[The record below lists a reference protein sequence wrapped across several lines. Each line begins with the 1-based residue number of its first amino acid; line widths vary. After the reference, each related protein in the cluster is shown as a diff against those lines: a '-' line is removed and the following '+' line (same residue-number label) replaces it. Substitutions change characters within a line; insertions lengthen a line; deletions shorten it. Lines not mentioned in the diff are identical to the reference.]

1 MDKGVTRM
9 ESADTKLKSA
19 VSEALKR
26 AFDLDK
32 PAEEIVIET
41 PRSKEHGDFAANTA
55 MQLAK
60 VLHRNPR
67 QIAEK
72 IAEAL
77 DRETYGI
84 QSVEIAGPGF
94 LNFTMARDSFAA
106 AVNQILRKGPEYGTG
121 EPNGI
126 KANLEYVSAN
136 PTGSLHLGHARGAAW
151 GDSVSRIMKKA
162 GYDVTREYYVNDA
175 GNQIANLARS
185 LQARYLQALGQE
197 AEIGEDGYLGE
208 DIRIKGKELA
218 DEYGDAYIE
227 ETPENLDFFRKE
239 GITFELDKIRRDLD
253 DYRVGFDVWSSEQS
267 IRNAGLVDQVLDRL
281 KEDGESYESE
291 GATWFASTKY
301 GDDKDR
307 VLRKQDGSLT
317 YLVPDLAYHD
327 TKYSREYDEIIDFFG
342 ADHHGYITRLKAG
355 MQALGNDPEKL
366 HVDIIQMVRLVNDGE
381 EMKMSKRLGNATTI
395 RELCERVGVD
405 AARYFFVQRA
415 LDSHL
420 DFDMELA
427 AKKSNENPVYYAQY
441 AHARMCS
448 IARGAADLQPAEDV
462 TGLSHEKELAL
473 MKVLAEFPRVVQ
485 DAARTRQ
492 VHKMVHY
499 IQNLA
504 SHFHSFYN
512 ACKVIDRSDPELSA
526 RRLALV
532 NATRIVL
539 AEALNLIG
547 VNAPEVM

>member
-1 MDKGVTRM
+1 M
-9 ESADTKLKSA
+9 ESADTKLRNA
-19 VSEALKR
+19 VSEALKQ

-32 PAEEIVIET
+32 PADEIVIET
-41 PRSKEHGDFAANTA
+41 PRSREHGDFAANTA
-55 MQLAK
+55 MQLAR
-60 VLHRNPR
+60 VLRRNPR
-67 QIAEK
+67 QIAE
-72 IAEAL
+72 AL
-77 DRETYGI
+77 AQAVDREKYGI
-84 QSVEIAGPGF
+84 QSVEVAGPGF
-94 LNFTMARDSFAA
+94 LNFTMAQDSFAA
-106 AVNQILRKGPEYGTG
+106 AVGQILREKSDYGNG
-121 EPNGI
+121 APNAI
-126 KANLEYVSAN
+126 RVNLEYVSAN

-175 GNQIANLARS
+175 GNQIANLPRS
-185 LQARYLQALGQE
+185 LQARYRQALGFE

-208 DIRIKGKELA
+208 DIRLKGKELA
-218 DEYGDAYIE
+218 DAYGDVYIE
-227 ETPENLDFFRKE
+227 ETPENLDFFRRE
-239 GITFELDKIRRDLD
+239 GISFELDKIRRDLN
-253 DYRVGFDVWSSEQS
+253 DYRVSFDVWSSEQT
-267 IRNAGLVDQVLDRL
+267 IRDAGLVDNVLARL
-281 KEDGESYESE
+281 KETDQSYEQD
-291 GATWFASTKY
+291 GATWFASTRY

-327 TKYSREYDEIIDFFG
+327 TKYGREYDEIIDFFG
-342 ADHHGYITRLKAG
+342 ADHHGYVTRLKAG

-427 AKKSNENPVYYAQY
+427 ARKSNENPVYYAQY

-448 IARGAADLQPAEDV
+448 IAKGARGLEPAEDV
-462 TGLSHEKELAL
+462 TGLEHEKELAL
-473 MKVLAEFPRVVQ
+473 MKVLTEFPKVVQ

-492 VHKMVHY
+492 VHKIVHY

-512 ACKVIDRSDPELSA
+512 ACKVIDPDAPELSA
-526 RRLALV
+526 KRLALV
-532 NATRIVL
+532 NAARIVL
-539 AEALNLIG
+539 AEALTLIG
-547 VNAPEVM
+547 VNAPETM

>member
-1 MDKGVTRM
+1 M
-9 ESADTKLKSA
+9 ESADTKLRNA
-19 VSEALKR
+19 VSEALKQ

-32 PAEEIVIET
+32 PADEIVIET
-41 PRSKEHGDFAANTA
+41 PRSREHGDFAANTA
-55 MQLAK
+55 MQLAR
-60 VLHRNPR
+60 VLRRNPR
-67 QIAEK
+67 QIAE
-72 IAEAL
+72 AL
-77 DRETYGI
+77 AQAVDREKYGI
-84 QSVEIAGPGF
+84 QSVEVAGPGF
-94 LNFTMARDSFAA
+94 LNFTMAQDSIAA
-106 AVNQILRKGPEYGTG
+106 AVGQILREKSDYGNG
-121 EPNGI
+121 APNGI
-126 KANLEYVSAN
+126 RVNLEYVSAN

-185 LQARYLQALGQE
+185 LQARYRQALGLE

-208 DIRIKGKELA
+208 DIRLKGKELA
-218 DEYGDAYIE
+218 DAYGDVYIE
-227 ETPENLDFFRKE
+227 ETPENLDFFRRE
-239 GITFELDKIRRDLD
+239 GISFELDKIRRDLN
-253 DYRVGFDVWSSEQS
+253 DYRVGFDVWSSEQT
-267 IRNAGLVDQVLDRL
+267 IRDAGLVDNVLARL
-281 KEDGESYESE
+281 KETDQSYEQD
-291 GATWFASTKY
+291 GATWFASTRY

-327 TKYSREYDEIIDFFG
+327 TKYGREYDEIIDFFG
-342 ADHHGYITRLKAG
+342 ADHHGYVTRLKAG

-427 AKKSNENPVYYAQY
+427 ARKSNENPVYYAQY

-448 IARGAADLQPAEDV
+448 IAKGARGLEPAEDV
-462 TGLSHEKELAL
+462 TGLEHEKELAL
-473 MKVLAEFPRVVQ
+473 MKVLTEFPKVVQ

-492 VHKMVHY
+492 VHKIVHY

-512 ACKVIDRSDPELSA
+512 ACKVIDPDAPELSA
-526 RRLALV
+526 KRLALV
-532 NATRIVL
+532 NAARIVL
-539 AEALNLIG
+539 AEALTLIG
-547 VNAPEVM
+547 VNAPETM

>member
-9 ESADTKLKSA
+9 ESADTKLRNA
-19 VSEALKR
+19 VSEALKQ

-32 PAEEIVIET
+32 PADEIVIET
-41 PRSKEHGDFAANTA
+41 PRSREHGDFAANTA
-55 MQLAK
+55 MQLAR
-60 VLHRNPR
+60 VLRRNPR
-67 QIAEK
+67 QIAE
-72 IAEAL
+72 AL
-77 DRETYGI
+77 AQAVDREKYGI
-84 QSVEIAGPGF
+84 QSVEVAGPGF
-94 LNFTMARDSFAA
+94 LNFTMAQDSFAA
-106 AVNQILRKGPEYGTG
+106 AVGQILREKSDYGNG
-121 EPNGI
+121 APNGI
-126 KANLEYVSAN
+126 RVNLEYVSAN

-185 LQARYLQALGQE
+185 LQARYRQALGFE

-208 DIRIKGKELA
+208 DIRLKGKELA
-218 DEYGDAYIE
+218 DAYGDVYIE
-227 ETPENLDFFRKE
+227 ETPENLDFFRRE
-239 GITFELDKIRRDLD
+239 GISFELDKIRRDLN
-253 DYRVGFDVWSSEQS
+253 DYRVGFDVWSSEQT
-267 IRNAGLVDQVLDRL
+267 IRDAGLVDNVLARL
-281 KEDGESYESE
+281 KETDQSYEQD
-291 GATWFASTKY
+291 GATWFASTRY

-327 TKYSREYDEIIDFFG
+327 TKYGREYDEIIDFFG
-342 ADHHGYITRLKAG
+342 ADHHGYVTRLKAG

-427 AKKSNENPVYYAQY
+427 ARKSNENPVYYAQY

-448 IARGAADLQPAEDV
+448 IAKGARGLEPAEDV
-462 TGLSHEKELAL
+462 TGLEHEKELAL
-473 MKVLAEFPRVVQ
+473 MKVLTEFPKVVQ

-492 VHKMVHY
+492 VHKIVHY

-512 ACKVIDRSDPELSA
+512 ACKVIDPDAPELSA
-526 RRLALV
+526 KRLALV
-532 NATRIVL
+532 NAARIVL
-539 AEALNLIG
+539 AEALTLIG
-547 VNAPEVM
+547 VNAPETM

>member
-1 MDKGVTRM
+1 M
-9 ESADTKLKSA
+9 ESADTKLRNA
-19 VSEALKR
+19 VSEALKQ

-32 PAEEIVIET
+32 PADEIVIET
-41 PRSKEHGDFAANTA
+41 PRSREHGDFAANTA
-55 MQLAK
+55 MQLAR

-67 QIAEK
+67 QIAE
-72 IAEAL
+72 AL
-77 DRETYGI
+77 AQAVDREKYGI
-84 QSVEIAGPGF
+84 QSVEVAGPGF
-94 LNFTMARDSFAA
+94 LNFTMAQDSFAA
-106 AVNQILRKGPEYGTG
+106 AVGQILREKSDYGNG
-121 EPNGI
+121 APNGI
-126 KANLEYVSAN
+126 RVNLEYVSAN

-185 LQARYLQALGQE
+185 LQARYRQALGFE

-208 DIRIKGKELA
+208 DIRLKGKELA
-218 DEYGDAYIE
+218 DAYGDVYIE
-227 ETPENLDFFRKE
+227 ETPENLDFFRRE
-239 GITFELDKIRRDLD
+239 GISFELDKIRRDLN
-253 DYRVGFDVWSSEQS
+253 DYRVGFDVWSSEQT
-267 IRNAGLVDQVLDRL
+267 IRDAGLVDNVLARL
-281 KEDGESYESE
+281 KETDQSYEQD
-291 GATWFASTKY
+291 GATWFASTRY

-327 TKYSREYDEIIDFFG
+327 TKYGREYDEIIDFFG
-342 ADHHGYITRLKAG
+342 ADHHGYVTRLKAG

-427 AKKSNENPVYYAQY
+427 ARKSNENPVYYAQY

-448 IARGAADLQPAEDV
+448 IAKGARGLEPAEDV
-462 TGLSHEKELAL
+462 TGLEHEKELAL
-473 MKVLAEFPRVVQ
+473 MKVLTEFPKVVQ

-492 VHKMVHY
+492 VDKIVHY

-512 ACKVIDRSDPELSA
+512 ACKVIDPDAPELSA
-526 RRLALV
+526 KRLALV
-532 NATRIVL
+532 NAARIVL
-539 AEALNLIG
+539 AEALTLIG
-547 VNAPEVM
+547 VNAPETM

>member
-1 MDKGVTRM
+1 M
-9 ESADTKLKSA
+9 ESADTKLRNA
-19 VSEALKR
+19 VSEALKQ

-32 PAEEIVIET
+32 PADEIVIET
-41 PRSKEHGDFAANTA
+41 PRSREHGDFAANTA
-55 MQLAK
+55 MQLAR
-60 VLHRNPR
+60 VLRRNPR
-67 QIAEK
+67 E

-77 DRETYGI
+77 AQAVDREKYGI
-84 QSVEIAGPGF
+84 QSVEVAGPGF
-94 LNFTMARDSFAA
+94 LNFTMAQDSFAA
-106 AVNQILRKGPEYGTG
+106 AVGQILREKSDYGNG
-121 EPNGI
+121 APNGI
-126 KANLEYVSAN
+126 RVNLEYVSAN

-185 LQARYLQALGQE
+185 LQARYRQALGLE

-208 DIRIKGKELA
+208 DIRLKGKELA
-218 DEYGDAYIE
+218 DAYGDVYIE
-227 ETPENLDFFRKE
+227 ETPENLDFFRRE
-239 GITFELDKIRRDLD
+239 GISFELDKIRRDLN
-253 DYRVGFDVWSSEQS
+253 DYRVGFDVWSSEQT
-267 IRNAGLVDQVLDRL
+267 IRDAGLVDNVLARL
-281 KEDGESYESE
+281 KETDQSYEQD
-291 GATWFASTKY
+291 GATWFASTRY

-327 TKYSREYDEIIDFFG
+327 TKYGREYDEIIDFFG
-342 ADHHGYITRLKAG
+342 ADHHGYVTRLKAG

-427 AKKSNENPVYYAQY
+427 ARKSNENPVYYAQY

-448 IARGAADLQPAEDV
+448 IAKGARGLEPAEDV
-462 TGLSHEKELAL
+462 TGLEHEKELAL
-473 MKVLAEFPRVVQ
+473 MKVLTEFPKVVQ

-492 VHKMVHY
+492 VHKIVHY

-512 ACKVIDRSDPELSA
+512 ACKVIDPDAPELSA
-526 RRLALV
+526 KRLALV
-532 NATRIVL
+532 NAARIVL
-539 AEALNLIG
+539 AEALTLIG
-547 VNAPEVM
+547 VNAPETM

>member
-9 ESADTKLKSA
+9 ESADTKLRNA
-19 VSEALKR
+19 VSEALKQ

-32 PAEEIVIET
+32 PADEIVIET
-41 PRSKEHGDFAANTA
+41 PRSREHGDFAANTA
-55 MQLAK
+55 MQLAR
-60 VLHRNPR
+60 VLRRNPR
-67 QIAEK
+67 QIAE
-72 IAEAL
+72 AL
-77 DRETYGI
+77 AQAVDREKYGI
-84 QSVEIAGPGF
+84 QSVEVAGPGF
-94 LNFTMARDSFAA
+94 LNFTMAQDSFAA
-106 AVNQILRKGPEYGTG
+106 AVGQILREKSDYGNG
-121 EPNGI
+121 APNGI
-126 KANLEYVSAN
+126 RVNLEYVSAN

-185 LQARYLQALGQE
+185 LQARYRQALGLE

-208 DIRIKGKELA
+208 DIRLKGKELA
-218 DEYGDAYIE
+218 DAYGDVYIE
-227 ETPENLDFFRKE
+227 ETPENLDFFRRE
-239 GITFELDKIRRDLD
+239 GISFELDKIRRDLN
-253 DYRVGFDVWSSEQS
+253 DYRVGFDVWSSEQT
-267 IRNAGLVDQVLDRL
+267 IRDAGLVDNVLARL
-281 KEDGESYESE
+281 KETDQSYEQDR
-291 GATWFASTKY
+291 ATWFASTRY

-327 TKYSREYDEIIDFFG
+327 TKYGREYDEIIDFFG
-342 ADHHGYITRLKAG
+342 ADHHGYVTRLKAG

-427 AKKSNENPVYYAQY
+427 ARKSNENPVYYAQY

-448 IARGAADLQPAEDV
+448 IAKGARGLEPAEDV
-462 TGLSHEKELAL
+462 TGLEHEKELAL
-473 MKVLAEFPRVVQ
+473 MKVLTEFPKVVQ

-492 VHKMVHY
+492 VHKIVHY

-512 ACKVIDRSDPELSA
+512 ACKVIDPDAPELSA
-526 RRLALV
+526 KRLALV
-532 NATRIVL
+532 NAARIVL
-539 AEALNLIG
+539 AEALTLIG
-547 VNAPEVM
+547 VNAPETM

>member
-9 ESADTKLKSA
+9 ESADTKLRNA
-19 VSEALKR
+19 VSEALKQ

-32 PAEEIVIET
+32 PADEIVIET
-41 PRSKEHGDFAANTA
+41 PRSREHGDFAANTA
-55 MQLAK
+55 MQLAR

-67 QIAEK
+67 QIAE
-72 IAEAL
+72 AL
-77 DRETYGI
+77 AQAVDREKYGI
-84 QSVEIAGPGF
+84 QSVEVAGPGF
-94 LNFTMARDSFAA
+94 LNFTMAQDSFAA
-106 AVNQILRKGPEYGTG
+106 AVGQILREKSDYGNG
-121 EPNGI
+121 APNGI
-126 KANLEYVSAN
+126 RVNLEYVSAN

-185 LQARYLQALGQE
+185 LQARYRQALGLE

-208 DIRIKGKELA
+208 DIRLKGKELA
-218 DEYGDAYIE
+218 DAYGDVYIE
-227 ETPENLDFFRKE
+227 ETPENLDFFRRE
-239 GITFELDKIRRDLD
+239 GISFELDKIRRDLN
-253 DYRVGFDVWSSEQS
+253 DYRVGFDVWSSEQT
-267 IRNAGLVDQVLDRL
+267 IRDAGLVDNVLARL
-281 KEDGESYESE
+281 KETDQSYEQD
-291 GATWFASTKY
+291 GATWFASTRY

-327 TKYSREYDEIIDFFG
+327 TKYGREYDEIIDFFG
-342 ADHHGYITRLKAG
+342 ADHHGYVTRLKAG

-427 AKKSNENPVYYAQY
+427 ARKSNENPVYYAQY

-448 IARGAADLQPAEDV
+448 IAKGARGLEPAEDV
-462 TGLSHEKELAL
+462 TGLEHEKELAL
-473 MKVLAEFPRVVQ
+473 MKVLTEFPKVVQ

-492 VHKMVHY
+492 VHKIVHY

-512 ACKVIDRSDPELSA
+512 ACKVIDPDAPELSA
-526 RRLALV
+526 KRLALV
-532 NATRIVL
+532 NAARIVL
-539 AEALNLIG
+539 AEALTLIG
-547 VNAPEVM
+547 VNAPETM

>member
-1 MDKGVTRM
+1 M
-9 ESADTKLKSA
+9 ESADTKLRNA
-19 VSEALKR
+19 VSEALKQ

-32 PAEEIVIET
+32 PADEIVIET
-41 PRSKEHGDFAANTA
+41 PRSREHGDFAANTA
-55 MQLAK
+55 MQLAR

-67 QIAEK
+67 QIAE
-72 IAEAL
+72 AL
-77 DRETYGI
+77 AQAVDREKYGI
-84 QSVEIAGPGF
+84 QSVEVAGPGF
-94 LNFTMARDSFAA
+94 LNFTMAQDSFAA
-106 AVNQILRKGPEYGTG
+106 AVGQILREKSDYGNG
-121 EPNGI
+121 APNGI
-126 KANLEYVSAN
+126 RVNLEYVSAN

-185 LQARYLQALGQE
+185 LQARYRQALGLE

-208 DIRIKGKELA
+208 DIRLKGKELA
-218 DEYGDAYIE
+218 DAYGDVYIE
-227 ETPENLDFFRKE
+227 ETPENLDFFRRE
-239 GITFELDKIRRDLD
+239 GISFELDKIRRDLN
-253 DYRVGFDVWSSEQS
+253 DYRVGFDVWSSEQT
-267 IRNAGLVDQVLDRL
+267 IRDAGLVDNVLARL
-281 KEDGESYESE
+281 KETDQSYEQD
-291 GATWFASTKY
+291 GATWFASTRY

-327 TKYSREYDEIIDFFG
+327 TKYGREYDEIIDFFG
-342 ADHHGYITRLKAG
+342 ADHHGYVTRLKAG

-427 AKKSNENPVYYAQY
+427 ARKSNENPVYYAQY

-448 IARGAADLQPAEDV
+448 IAKGARGLEPAEDV
-462 TGLSHEKELAL
+462 TGLEHEKELAL
-473 MKVLAEFPRVVQ
+473 MKVLTEFPKVVQ

-492 VHKMVHY
+492 VHKIVHY

-504 SHFHSFYN
+504 SHFHSLYN
-512 ACKVIDRSDPELSA
+512 ACKVIDPDAPELSA
-526 RRLALV
+526 KRLALV
-532 NATRIVL
+532 NAARIVL
-539 AEALNLIG
+539 AEALTLIG
-547 VNAPEVM
+547 VNAPETM

>member
-1 MDKGVTRM
+1 M
-9 ESADTKLKSA
+9 ESADTKLRNA
-19 VSEALKR
+19 VSEALKQ

-32 PAEEIVIET
+32 PADEIVIET
-41 PRSKEHGDFAANTA
+41 PRSREHGDFAANTA
-55 MQLAK
+55 MQLAR

-67 QIAEK
+67 QIAE
-72 IAEAL
+72 AL
-77 DRETYGI
+77 AQAVDREKYGI
-84 QSVEIAGPGF
+84 QSVEVAGPGF
-94 LNFTMARDSFAA
+94 LNFTMAQDSFAA
-106 AVNQILRKGPEYGTG
+106 AVGQILREKSDYGNG
-121 EPNGI
+121 APNGI
-126 KANLEYVSAN
+126 RVNLEYVSAN

-185 LQARYLQALGQE
+185 LQARYRQALGLE

-208 DIRIKGKELA
+208 DIRLKGKELA
-218 DEYGDAYIE
+218 DAYGDVYIE
-227 ETPENLDFFRKE
+227 ETPENLDFFRRE
-239 GITFELDKIRRDLD
+239 GISFELDKIRRDLN
-253 DYRVGFDVWSSEQS
+253 DYRVGFDVWSSEQT
-267 IRNAGLVDQVLDRL
+267 IRDAGLVDNVLARL
-281 KEDGESYESE
+281 KETDQSYEQD
-291 GATWFASTKY
+291 GATWFASTRY

-327 TKYSREYDEIIDFFG
+327 TKYGREYDEIIDFFG
-342 ADHHGYITRLKAG
+342 ADHHGYVTRLKAG

-427 AKKSNENPVYYAQY
+427 ARKSNENPVYYAQY

-448 IARGAADLQPAEDV
+448 IAKGARGLEPAEDV
-462 TGLSHEKELAL
+462 TGLEHEKELAL
-473 MKVLAEFPRVVQ
+473 MKVLTEFPKVVQ

-492 VHKMVHY
+492 VHKIVHY

-512 ACKVIDRSDPELSA
+512 ACKVIDPDAPELSA
-526 RRLALV
+526 KRLALV
-532 NATRIVL
+532 NAARIVL
-539 AEALNLIG
+539 AEALTLIG
-547 VNAPEVM
+547 VNAPETM

>member
-9 ESADTKLKSA
+9 ESADTKLRNA
-19 VSEALKR
+19 VSEALKQ

-32 PAEEIVIET
+32 PADEIVIET
-41 PRSKEHGDFAANTA
+41 PRSREHGDFAANTA
-55 MQLAK
+55 MQLAR
-60 VLHRNPR
+60 VLRRNPR
-67 QIAEK
+67 QIAE
-72 IAEAL
+72 AL
-77 DRETYGI
+77 AQAVDREKYGI
-84 QSVEIAGPGF
+84 QSVEVAGPGF
-94 LNFTMARDSFAA
+94 LNFTMAQDSFAA
-106 AVNQILRKGPEYGTG
+106 AVGQILREKSDYGNG
-121 EPNGI
+121 APNGI
-126 KANLEYVSAN
+126 RVNLEYVSAN

-185 LQARYLQALGQE
+185 LQARYRQALGFE

-208 DIRIKGKELA
+208 DIRLKGKELA
-218 DEYGDAYIE
+218 DAYGDVYIE
-227 ETPENLDFFRKE
+227 ETPENLDFFRRE
-239 GITFELDKIRRDLD
+239 GISFELDKIRRDLN
-253 DYRVGFDVWSSEQS
+253 DYRVSFDVWSSEQT
-267 IRNAGLVDQVLDRL
+267 IRDAGLVDNVLARL
-281 KEDGESYESE
+281 KETDQSYEQD
-291 GATWFASTKY
+291 GATWFASTRY

-327 TKYSREYDEIIDFFG
+327 TKYGREYDEIIDFFG
-342 ADHHGYITRLKAG
+342 ADHHGYVTRLKAG

-395 RELCERVGVD
+395 RERCERVGVD

-427 AKKSNENPVYYAQY
+427 ARKSNENPVYYAQY

-448 IARGAADLQPAEDV
+448 IAKGARGLEPAEDV
-462 TGLSHEKELAL
+462 TGLEHEKELAL
-473 MKVLAEFPRVVQ
+473 MKVLTEFPKVVQ

-492 VHKMVHY
+492 VHKIVHY

-512 ACKVIDRSDPELSA
+512 ACKVIDPDAPELSA
-526 RRLALV
+526 KRLALV
-532 NATRIVL
+532 NAARIVL
-539 AEALNLIG
+539 AEALTLIG
-547 VNAPEVM
+547 VNAPETM

>member
-9 ESADTKLKSA
+9 ESADTKLRNA
-19 VSEALKR
+19 VSEALKQ

-32 PAEEIVIET
+32 PADEIVIET
-41 PRSKEHGDFAANTA
+41 PRSREHGDFAANTA
-55 MQLAK
+55 MQLAR
-60 VLHRNPR
+60 VLRRNPR
-67 QIAEK
+67 QIAE
-72 IAEAL
+72 AL
-77 DRETYGI
+77 AQAVDREKYGI
-84 QSVEIAGPGF
+84 QSVEVAGPGF
-94 LNFTMARDSFAA
+94 LNFTMAQDSFAA
-106 AVNQILRKGPEYGTG
+106 AVGQILREKSDYGNG
-121 EPNGI
+121 APNGI
-126 KANLEYVSAN
+126 RVNLEYVSAN

-185 LQARYLQALGQE
+185 LQARYRQALGLE

-208 DIRIKGKELA
+208 DIRLKGKELA
-218 DEYGDAYIE
+218 DAYGDVYIE
-227 ETPENLDFFRKE
+227 ETPENLDFFRRE
-239 GITFELDKIRRDLD
+239 GISFELDKIRRDLN
-253 DYRVGFDVWSSEQS
+253 DYRVSFDVWSSEQT
-267 IRNAGLVDQVLDRL
+267 IRDAGLVDNVLARL
-281 KEDGESYESE
+281 KETDQSYEQD
-291 GATWFASTKY
+291 GATWFASTRY

-327 TKYSREYDEIIDFFG
+327 TKYGREYDEIIDFFG
-342 ADHHGYITRLKAG
+342 ADHHGYVTRLKAG

-427 AKKSNENPVYYAQY
+427 ARKSNENPVYYAQY

-448 IARGAADLQPAEDV
+448 IAKGARGLEPAEDV
-462 TGLSHEKELAL
+462 TGLEHEKELAL
-473 MKVLAEFPRVVQ
+473 MKVLTEFPKVVQ

-492 VHKMVHY
+492 VHKIVHY

-512 ACKVIDRSDPELSA
+512 ACKVIDPDAPELSA
-526 RRLALV
+526 KRLALV
-532 NATRIVL
+532 NAARIVL
-539 AEALNLIG
+539 AEALTLIG
-547 VNAPEVM
+547 VNAPETM

>member
-1 MDKGVTRM
+1 MM
-9 ESADTKLKSA
+9 ESADTKLRNA
-19 VSEALKR
+19 VSEALKQ

-32 PAEEIVIET
+32 PADEIVIET
-41 PRSKEHGDFAANTA
+41 PRSREHGDFAANTA
-55 MQLAK
+55 MQLAR
-60 VLHRNPR
+60 VLRRNPR
-67 QIAEK
+67 QIAE
-72 IAEAL
+72 AL
-77 DRETYGI
+77 AQAVDREKYGI
-84 QSVEIAGPGF
+84 QSVEVAGPGF
-94 LNFTMARDSFAA
+94 LNFTMAQDSFAA
-106 AVNQILRKGPEYGTG
+106 AVGQILREKSDYGNG
-121 EPNGI
+121 APNGI
-126 KANLEYVSAN
+126 RVNLEYVSAN

-185 LQARYLQALGQE
+185 LQARYRQALGLE

-208 DIRIKGKELA
+208 DIRLKGKELA
-218 DEYGDAYIE
+218 DAYGDVYIE
-227 ETPENLDFFRKE
+227 ETPENLDFFRRE
-239 GITFELDKIRRDLD
+239 GISFELDKIRRDLN
-253 DYRVGFDVWSSEQS
+253 DYRVGFDVWSSEQT
-267 IRNAGLVDQVLDRL
+267 IRDAGLVDNVLARL
-281 KEDGESYESE
+281 KETDQSYEQD
-291 GATWFASTKY
+291 GATWFASTRY

-327 TKYSREYDEIIDFFG
+327 TKYGREYDEIIDFFG
-342 ADHHGYITRLKAG
+342 ADHHGYVTRLKAG

-427 AKKSNENPVYYAQY
+427 ARKSNENPVYYAQY

-448 IARGAADLQPAEDV
+448 IAKGARGLEPAEDV
-462 TGLSHEKELAL
+462 TGLEHEKELAL
-473 MKVLAEFPRVVQ
+473 MKVLTEFPKVVQ

-492 VHKMVHY
+492 VHKIVHY

-512 ACKVIDRSDPELSA
+512 ACKVIDPDAPELSA
-526 RRLALV
+526 KRLALV
-532 NATRIVL
+532 NAARIVL
-539 AEALNLIG
+539 AEALTLIG
-547 VNAPEVM
+547 VNAPETM

>member
-1 MDKGVTRM
+1 M
-9 ESADTKLKSA
+9 
-19 VSEALKR
+19 
-26 AFDLDK
+26 
-32 PAEEIVIET
+32 
-41 PRSKEHGDFAANTA
+41 
-55 MQLAK
+55 
-60 VLHRNPR
+60 
-67 QIAEK
+67 
-72 IAEAL
+72 
-77 DRETYGI
+77 
-84 QSVEIAGPGF
+84 
-94 LNFTMARDSFAA
+94 
-106 AVNQILRKGPEYGTG
+106 
-121 EPNGI
+121 
-126 KANLEYVSAN
+126 NLEYVSAN

-185 LQARYLQALGQE
+185 LQARYRQALGLE

-208 DIRIKGKELA
+208 DIRLKGKELA
-218 DEYGDAYIE
+218 DAYGDVYIE
-227 ETPENLDFFRKE
+227 ETPENLDFFRRE
-239 GITFELDKIRRDLD
+239 GISFELDKIRRDLN
-253 DYRVGFDVWSSEQS
+253 DYRVGFDVWSSEQT
-267 IRNAGLVDQVLDRL
+267 IRDAGLVDNVLARL
-281 KEDGESYESE
+281 KETDQSYEQD
-291 GATWFASTKY
+291 GATWFASTRY

-327 TKYSREYDEIIDFFG
+327 TKYGREYDEIIDFFG
-342 ADHHGYITRLKAG
+342 ADHHGYVTRLKAG

-427 AKKSNENPVYYAQY
+427 ARKSNENPVYYAQY

-448 IARGAADLQPAEDV
+448 IAKGARGLEPAEDV
-462 TGLSHEKELAL
+462 TGLEHEKELAL
-473 MKVLAEFPRVVQ
+473 MKVLTEFPKVVQ

-492 VHKMVHY
+492 VHKIVHY

-512 ACKVIDRSDPELSA
+512 ACKVIDPDAPELSA
-526 RRLALV
+526 KRLALV
-532 NATRIVL
+532 NAARIVL
-539 AEALNLIG
+539 AEALTLIG
-547 VNAPEVM
+547 VNAPETM

>member
-9 ESADTKLKSA
+9 ESADTKLRNA
-19 VSEALKR
+19 VSEALKQ

-32 PAEEIVIET
+32 PADEIVIET
-41 PRSKEHGDFAANTA
+41 PRSREHGDFAANTA
-55 MQLAK
+55 MQLAR
-60 VLHRNPR
+60 VLRRNPR
-67 QIAEK
+67 QIAE
-72 IAEAL
+72 AL
-77 DRETYGI
+77 AQAVDREKYGI
-84 QSVEIAGPGF
+84 QSVEVAGPGF
-94 LNFTMARDSFAA
+94 LNFTMAQDSFAA
-106 AVNQILRKGPEYGTG
+106 AVGQILREKSDYGNG
-121 EPNGI
+121 APNGI
-126 KANLEYVSAN
+126 RVNLEYVSAN

-185 LQARYLQALGQE
+185 LQARYRQALGLE

-208 DIRIKGKELA
+208 DIRLKGKELA
-218 DEYGDAYIE
+218 DAYGDVYIE
-227 ETPENLDFFRKE
+227 ETPENLDFFRRE
-239 GITFELDKIRRDLD
+239 GISFELDKIRRDLN
-253 DYRVGFDVWSSEQS
+253 DYRVGFDVWSSEQT
-267 IRNAGLVDQVLDRL
+267 IRDAGLVDNVLARL
-281 KEDGESYESE
+281 KETDQSYEQD
-291 GATWFASTKY
+291 GATWFASTRY

-327 TKYSREYDEIIDFFG
+327 TKYGREYDEIIDFFG
-342 ADHHGYITRLKAG
+342 ADHHGYVTRLKAG

-427 AKKSNENPVYYAQY
+427 ARKSNENPVYYAQY

-448 IARGAADLQPAEDV
+448 IAKGARGLEPAEDV
-462 TGLSHEKELAL
+462 TGLEHEKELAL
-473 MKVLAEFPRVVQ
+473 MKVLTEFPKVVQ

-492 VHKMVHY
+492 VHKIVHY

-512 ACKVIDRSDPELSA
+512 ACKVIDPDAPELSA
-526 RRLALV
+526 KRLALV
-532 NATRIVL
+532 NAARIVL
-539 AEALNLIG
+539 AEALTLIG
-547 VNAPEVM
+547 VNAPETM

>member
-1 MDKGVTRM
+1 M
-9 ESADTKLKSA
+9 ESADTKLRNA
-19 VSEALKR
+19 VSEALKQ

-32 PAEEIVIET
+32 PADEIVIET
-41 PRSKEHGDFAANTA
+41 PRSREHGDFAANTA
-55 MQLAK
+55 MQLAR
-60 VLHRNPR
+60 VLRSNPR
-67 QIAEK
+67 QIAE
-72 IAEAL
+72 AL
-77 DRETYGI
+77 AQAVDREKYGI
-84 QSVEIAGPGF
+84 QSVEVAGPGF
-94 LNFTMARDSFAA
+94 LNFTMAQDSFAA
-106 AVNQILRKGPEYGTG
+106 AVGQILREKSDYGNG
-121 EPNGI
+121 APNGI
-126 KANLEYVSAN
+126 RVNLEYVSAN

-185 LQARYLQALGQE
+185 LQARYRQALGFE

-208 DIRIKGKELA
+208 DIRLKGKELA
-218 DEYGDAYIE
+218 DAYGDVYIE
-227 ETPENLDFFRKE
+227 ETPENLDFFRRE
-239 GITFELDKIRRDLD
+239 GISFELDKIRRDLN
-253 DYRVGFDVWSSEQS
+253 DYRVSFDVWSSEQT
-267 IRNAGLVDQVLDRL
+267 IRDAGLVDNVLARL
-281 KEDGESYESE
+281 KETDQSYEQD
-291 GATWFASTKY
+291 GATWFASTRY

-327 TKYSREYDEIIDFFG
+327 TKYGREYDEIIDFFG
-342 ADHHGYITRLKAG
+342 ADHHGYVTRLKAG

-427 AKKSNENPVYYAQY
+427 ARKSNENPVYYAQY

-448 IARGAADLQPAEDV
+448 IAKGARGLEPAEDV
-462 TGLSHEKELAL
+462 TGLEHEKELAL
-473 MKVLAEFPRVVQ
+473 MKVLTEFPKVVQ

-492 VHKMVHY
+492 VHKIVHY

-512 ACKVIDRSDPELSA
+512 ACKVIDPHAPELSA
-526 RRLALV
+526 KRLALV
-532 NATRIVL
+532 NAARIVL
-539 AEALNLIG
+539 AEALTLIG
-547 VNAPEVM
+547 VNAPETM

>member
-1 MDKGVTRM
+1 M
-9 ESADTKLKSA
+9 ESADTKLRNA
-19 VSEALKR
+19 VSEALKQ

-32 PAEEIVIET
+32 PADEIVIET
-41 PRSKEHGDFAANTA
+41 PRSREHGDFAANTA
-55 MQLAK
+55 MQLAR
-60 VLHRNPR
+60 VLRRNPR
-67 QIAEK
+67 QIAE
-72 IAEAL
+72 AL
-77 DRETYGI
+77 AQAVDREKYGI
-84 QSVEIAGPGF
+84 QSVEVAGPGF
-94 LNFTMARDSFAA
+94 LNFTMAQDSFAA
-106 AVNQILRKGPEYGTG
+106 AVGQILREKSDYGNG
-121 EPNGI
+121 APNAI
-126 KANLEYVSAN
+126 RVNLEYVSAN

-185 LQARYLQALGQE
+185 LQARYRQALGLE

-208 DIRIKGKELA
+208 DIRLKGKELA
-218 DEYGDAYIE
+218 DAYGDVYIE
-227 ETPENLDFFRKE
+227 ETPENLDFFRRE
-239 GITFELDKIRRDLD
+239 GISFELDKIRRDLN
-253 DYRVGFDVWSSEQS
+253 DYRVSFDVWSSEQT
-267 IRNAGLVDQVLDRL
+267 IRDAGLVDNVLARL
-281 KEDGESYESE
+281 KETDQSYEQD
-291 GATWFASTKY
+291 GATWFASTRY

-327 TKYSREYDEIIDFFG
+327 TKYGREYDEIIDFFG
-342 ADHHGYITRLKAG
+342 ADHHGYVTRLKAG

-427 AKKSNENPVYYAQY
+427 ARKSNENPVYYAQY

-448 IARGAADLQPAEDV
+448 IAKGARGLEPAEDV
-462 TGLSHEKELAL
+462 TGLEHEKELAL
-473 MKVLAEFPRVVQ
+473 MKVLTEFPKVVQ

-492 VHKMVHY
+492 VHKIVHY

-512 ACKVIDRSDPELSA
+512 ACKVIDPDAPELSA
-526 RRLALV
+526 KRLALV
-532 NATRIVL
+532 NAARIVL
-539 AEALNLIG
+539 AEALTLIG
-547 VNAPEVM
+547 VNAPETM

>member
-1 MDKGVTRM
+1 M
-9 ESADTKLKSA
+9 ESADTKLRNA
-19 VSEALKR
+19 VSEALKQ

-32 PAEEIVIET
+32 PADEIVIET
-41 PRSKEHGDFAANTA
+41 PRSREHGDFAANTA
-55 MQLAK
+55 MQLAR
-60 VLHRNPR
+60 VLRRNPR
-67 QIAEK
+67 QIAE
-72 IAEAL
+72 AL
-77 DRETYGI
+77 AQAVDREKYGI
-84 QSVEIAGPGF
+84 QSVEVAGPGF
-94 LNFTMARDSFAA
+94 LNFTMAQDSFAA
-106 AVNQILRKGPEYGTG
+106 AVGQILREKSDYGNG
-121 EPNGI
+121 APNGI
-126 KANLEYVSAN
+126 RVNLEYVSAN

-185 LQARYLQALGQE
+185 LQARYRQALGFE

-208 DIRIKGKELA
+208 DIRLKGKELA
-218 DEYGDAYIE
+218 DAYGDVYIE
-227 ETPENLDFFRKE
+227 ETPENLDFFRRE
-239 GITFELDKIRRDLD
+239 GISFELDKIRRDLN
-253 DYRVGFDVWSSEQS
+253 DYRVSFDVWSSEQT
-267 IRNAGLVDQVLDRL
+267 IRDAGLVDNVLARL
-281 KEDGESYESE
+281 KETDQSYEQD
-291 GATWFASTKY
+291 GATWFASTRY

-327 TKYSREYDEIIDFFG
+327 TKYGREYAEIIDFFG
-342 ADHHGYITRLKAG
+342 ADHHGYVTRLKAG

-427 AKKSNENPVYYAQY
+427 ARKSNENPVYYAQY

-448 IARGAADLQPAEDV
+448 IAKGARGLEPAEDV
-462 TGLSHEKELAL
+462 TGLEHEKELAL
-473 MKVLAEFPRVVQ
+473 MKVLTEFPKVVQ

-492 VHKMVHY
+492 VHKIVHY

-512 ACKVIDRSDPELSA
+512 ACKVIDPDAPELSA
-526 RRLALV
+526 KRLALV
-532 NATRIVL
+532 NAARIVL
-539 AEALNLIG
+539 AEALTLIG
-547 VNAPEVM
+547 VNAPETM

>member
-1 MDKGVTRM
+1 M
-9 ESADTKLKSA
+9 ESADTKLRNA
-19 VSEALKR
+19 VSEALKQ

-32 PAEEIVIET
+32 PADEIVIET
-41 PRSKEHGDFAANTA
+41 PRSREHGDFAANTA
-55 MQLAK
+55 MQLAR
-60 VLHRNPR
+60 VLRRNPR
-67 QIAEK
+67 QIAE
-72 IAEAL
+72 AL
-77 DRETYGI
+77 AQAVDREKYGI
-84 QSVEIAGPGF
+84 QSVEVAGPGF
-94 LNFTMARDSFAA
+94 LNFTMAQDSFAA
-106 AVNQILRKGPEYGTG
+106 AVGQILREKSDYGNG
-121 EPNGI
+121 APNGI
-126 KANLEYVSAN
+126 RVNLEYVSAN

-185 LQARYLQALGQE
+185 LQARYRQALGFE

-208 DIRIKGKELA
+208 DIRLKGKELA
-218 DEYGDAYIE
+218 DAYGDVYIE
-227 ETPENLDFFRKE
+227 ETPENLDFFRRE
-239 GITFELDKIRRDLD
+239 GISFELDKIRRDLN
-253 DYRVGFDVWSSEQS
+253 DYRVSFDVWSSEQT
-267 IRNAGLVDQVLDRL
+267 IRDAGLVDNVLARL
-281 KEDGESYESE
+281 KETDQSYEQD
-291 GATWFASTKY
+291 GATWFASTRY

-327 TKYSREYDEIIDFFG
+327 TTYAREYDEIIDFFG
-342 ADHHGYITRLKAG
+342 ADHHGYVTRLKAG

-427 AKKSNENPVYYAQY
+427 ARKSNENPVYYAQY

-448 IARGAADLQPAEDV
+448 IAKGARGLEPAEDV
-462 TGLSHEKELAL
+462 TGLEHEKELAL
-473 MKVLAEFPRVVQ
+473 MKVLTEFPKVVQ

-492 VHKMVHY
+492 VHKIVHY

-512 ACKVIDRSDPELSA
+512 ACKVIDPDAPELSA
-526 RRLALV
+526 KRLALV
-532 NATRIVL
+532 NAARIVL
-539 AEALNLIG
+539 AEALTLIG
-547 VNAPEVM
+547 VNAPETM

>member
-1 MDKGVTRM
+1 M
-9 ESADTKLKSA
+9 ESADTKLRNA
-19 VSEALKR
+19 VSEALKQ

-32 PAEEIVIET
+32 PADEIVIET
-41 PRSKEHGDFAANTA
+41 PRSREHGDFAANTA
-55 MQLAK
+55 MQLAR
-60 VLHRNPR
+60 VLRRNPR
-67 QIAEK
+67 QIAE
-72 IAEAL
+72 AL
-77 DRETYGI
+77 AQAVDREKYGI
-84 QSVEIAGPGF
+84 QSVEVAGPGF
-94 LNFTMARDSFAA
+94 LNFTMAQDSFAA
-106 AVNQILRKGPEYGTG
+106 AVGQILREKSDYGNG
-121 EPNGI
+121 APNAI
-126 KANLEYVSAN
+126 RVNLEYVSAN

-185 LQARYLQALGQE
+185 LQARYRQALGLE

-208 DIRIKGKELA
+208 DIRLKGKELA
-218 DEYGDAYIE
+218 DAYGDVYIE
-227 ETPENLDFFRKE
+227 ETPENLDFFRRE
-239 GITFELDKIRRDLD
+239 GISFELDKIRRDLN
-253 DYRVGFDVWSSEQS
+253 DYRVGFDVWSSEQT
-267 IRNAGLVDQVLDRL
+267 IRDAGLVDNVLARL
-281 KEDGESYESE
+281 KETDQSYEQD
-291 GATWFASTKY
+291 GATWFASTRY

-327 TKYSREYDEIIDFFG
+327 TKYGREYDEIIDFFG
-342 ADHHGYITRLKAG
+342 ADHHGYVTRLKAG

-427 AKKSNENPVYYAQY
+427 ARKSNENPVYYAQY

-448 IARGAADLQPAEDV
+448 IAKGARGLEPAEDV
-462 TGLSHEKELAL
+462 TGLEHEKELAL
-473 MKVLAEFPRVVQ
+473 MKVLTEFPKVVQ

-492 VHKMVHY
+492 VHKIVHY

-512 ACKVIDRSDPELSA
+512 ACKVIDPDAPELSA
-526 RRLALV
+526 KRLALV
-532 NATRIVL
+532 NAARIVL
-539 AEALNLIG
+539 AEALTLIG
-547 VNAPEVM
+547 VNAPETM

>member
-1 MDKGVTRM
+1 M
-9 ESADTKLKSA
+9 ESADTKLRNA
-19 VSEALKR
+19 VSEALKQ

-32 PAEEIVIET
+32 PADEIVIET
-41 PRSKEHGDFAANTA
+41 PRSREHGDFAANTA
-55 MQLAK
+55 MQLAR
-60 VLHRNPR
+60 VLRRNPR
-67 QIAEK
+67 QIAE
-72 IAEAL
+72 AL
-77 DRETYGI
+77 AQAVDREKYGI
-84 QSVEIAGPGF
+84 QSVEVAGPGF
-94 LNFTMARDSFAA
+94 LNFTMAQDSFAA
-106 AVNQILRKGPEYGTG
+106 AVGQILREKSDYGNG
-121 EPNGI
+121 APNGI
-126 KANLEYVSAN
+126 RVNLEYVSAN

-175 GNQIANLARS
+175 GDQIANLARS
-185 LQARYLQALGQE
+185 LQARYRQALGLE

-208 DIRIKGKELA
+208 DIRLKGKELA
-218 DEYGDAYIE
+218 DAYGDVYIE
-227 ETPENLDFFRKE
+227 ETPENLDFFRRE
-239 GITFELDKIRRDLD
+239 GISFELDKIRRDLN
-253 DYRVGFDVWSSEQS
+253 DYRVGFDVWSSEQT
-267 IRNAGLVDQVLDRL
+267 IRDAGLVDNVLARL
-281 KEDGESYESE
+281 KETDQSYEQD
-291 GATWFASTKY
+291 GATWFASTRY

-327 TKYSREYDEIIDFFG
+327 TKYGREYDEIIDFFG
-342 ADHHGYITRLKAG
+342 ADHHGYVTRLKAG

-427 AKKSNENPVYYAQY
+427 ARKSNENPVYYAQY

-448 IARGAADLQPAEDV
+448 IAKGARGLEPAEDV
-462 TGLSHEKELAL
+462 TGLEHEKELAL
-473 MKVLAEFPRVVQ
+473 MKVLTEFPKVVQ

-492 VHKMVHY
+492 VHKIVHY

-512 ACKVIDRSDPELSA
+512 ACKVIDPDAPELSA
-526 RRLALV
+526 KRLALV
-532 NATRIVL
+532 NAARIVL
-539 AEALNLIG
+539 AEALTLIG
-547 VNAPEVM
+547 VNAPETM

>member
-1 MDKGVTRM
+1 M
-9 ESADTKLKSA
+9 ESADTKLRNA
-19 VSEALKR
+19 VSEALKQ

-32 PAEEIVIET
+32 PADEIVIET
-41 PRSKEHGDFAANTA
+41 PRSREHGDFAANTA
-55 MQLAK
+55 MQLAR
-60 VLHRNPR
+60 VLRRNPR
-67 QIAEK
+67 QIAE
-72 IAEAL
+72 AL
-77 DRETYGI
+77 AQAVDREKYGI
-84 QSVEIAGPGF
+84 QSVEVAGPGF
-94 LNFTMARDSFAA
+94 LNFTMAQDSFAA
-106 AVNQILRKGPEYGTG
+106 AVGQILREKSDYGNG
-121 EPNGI
+121 APNAI
-126 KANLEYVSAN
+126 RVNLEYVSAN

-185 LQARYLQALGQE
+185 LQARYRQALGFE

-208 DIRIKGKELA
+208 DIRLKGKELA
-218 DEYGDAYIE
+218 DAYGDVYIE
-227 ETPENLDFFRKE
+227 ETPENLDFFRRE
-239 GITFELDKIRRDLD
+239 GISFELDKIRRDLN
-253 DYRVGFDVWSSEQS
+253 DYRVSFDVWSSEQT
-267 IRNAGLVDQVLDRL
+267 IRDAGLVDNVLARL
-281 KEDGESYESE
+281 KETDQSYEQD
-291 GATWFASTKY
+291 GATWFASTRY

-327 TKYSREYDEIIDFFG
+327 TKYGREYDEIIDFFG
-342 ADHHGYITRLKAG
+342 ADHHGYVTRLKAG

-420 DFDMELA
+420 DFAMELA
-427 AKKSNENPVYYAQY
+427 ARKSNENPVYYAQY

-448 IARGAADLQPAEDV
+448 IAKGARGLEPAEDV
-462 TGLSHEKELAL
+462 TGLEHEKELAL
-473 MKVLAEFPRVVQ
+473 MKVLTEFPKVVQ

-492 VHKMVHY
+492 VHKIVHY

-512 ACKVIDRSDPELSA
+512 ACKVIDPDAPELSA
-526 RRLALV
+526 KRLALV
-532 NATRIVL
+532 NAARIVL
-539 AEALNLIG
+539 AEALTLIG
-547 VNAPEVM
+547 VNAPETM

>member
-9 ESADTKLKSA
+9 ESADTKLRNA
-19 VSEALKR
+19 VSEALKQ

-32 PAEEIVIET
+32 PADEIVIET
-41 PRSKEHGDFAANTA
+41 PRSREHGDFAANTA
-55 MQLAK
+55 MQLAR
-60 VLHRNPR
+60 VLRRNPR
-67 QIAEK
+67 QIAE
-72 IAEAL
+72 AL
-77 DRETYGI
+77 AQAVDREKYGI
-84 QSVEIAGPGF
+84 QSVEVAGPGF
-94 LNFTMARDSFAA
+94 LNFTMAQDSFAA
-106 AVNQILRKGPEYGTG
+106 AVGQILREKSDYGNG
-121 EPNGI
+121 APNGI
-126 KANLEYVSAN
+126 RVNLEYVSAN

-185 LQARYLQALGQE
+185 LQARYRQALGFE

-208 DIRIKGKELA
+208 DIRLKGKELA
-218 DEYGDAYIE
+218 DAYGDVYIE
-227 ETPENLDFFRKE
+227 ETPENLDFFRRE
-239 GITFELDKIRRDLD
+239 GISFELDKIRRDLN
-253 DYRVGFDVWSSEQS
+253 DYRVSFDVWSSEQT
-267 IRNAGLVDQVLDRL
+267 IRDAGLVDNVLARL
-281 KEDGESYESE
+281 KETDQSYEQD
-291 GATWFASTKY
+291 GATWFASTRY

-327 TKYSREYDEIIDFFG
+327 TKYGREYDEIIDFFG
-342 ADHHGYITRLKAG
+342 ADHHGYVTRLKAG

-427 AKKSNENPVYYAQY
+427 ARKSNENPVYYAQY

-448 IARGAADLQPAEDV
+448 IAKGAGGLEPAEDV
-462 TGLSHEKELAL
+462 TGLEHEKELAL
-473 MKVLAEFPRVVQ
+473 MKILTEFPKVVQ

-492 VHKMVHY
+492 VHKIVHY

-512 ACKVIDRSDPELSA
+512 ACKVIDPDAPELSA
-526 RRLALV
+526 KRLALV
-532 NATRIVL
+532 NAARIVL
-539 AEALNLIG
+539 AEALTLIG
-547 VNAPEVM
+547 VNAPETM

>member
-9 ESADTKLKSA
+9 ESADTKLRNA
-19 VSEALKR
+19 VSEALKQ

-32 PAEEIVIET
+32 PADEIVIET
-41 PRSKEHGDFAANTA
+41 PRSREHGDFAANTA
-55 MQLAK
+55 MQLAR
-60 VLHRNPR
+60 VLRRNPR
-67 QIAEK
+67 QIAE
-72 IAEAL
+72 AL
-77 DRETYGI
+77 AQAVDREKYGI
-84 QSVEIAGPGF
+84 QSVEVAGPGF
-94 LNFTMARDSFAA
+94 LNFTMAQDSFAA
-106 AVNQILRKGPEYGTG
+106 AVGQILREKSDYGNG
-121 EPNGI
+121 APNAI
-126 KANLEYVSAN
+126 RVNLEYVSAN

-185 LQARYLQALGQE
+185 LQARYRQALGLE

-208 DIRIKGKELA
+208 DIRLKGKELA
-218 DEYGDAYIE
+218 DAYGDVYIE
-227 ETPENLDFFRKE
+227 ETPENLDFFRRE
-239 GITFELDKIRRDLD
+239 GISFELDKIRRDLN
-253 DYRVGFDVWSSEQS
+253 DYRVGFDVWSSEQT
-267 IRNAGLVDQVLDRL
+267 IRDAGLVDNVLARL
-281 KEDGESYESE
+281 KETDQSYEQD
-291 GATWFASTKY
+291 GATWFASTRY

-327 TKYSREYDEIIDFFG
+327 TKYGREYDEIIDFFG
-342 ADHHGYITRLKAG
+342 ADHHGYVTRLKAG

-427 AKKSNENPVYYAQY
+427 ARKSNENPVYYAQY

-448 IARGAADLQPAEDV
+448 IAKGARGLEPAEDV
-462 TGLSHEKELAL
+462 TGLEHEKELAL
-473 MKVLAEFPRVVQ
+473 MKVLTEFPKVVQ

-492 VHKMVHY
+492 VHKIVHY

-512 ACKVIDRSDPELSA
+512 ACKVIDPDAPELSA
-526 RRLALV
+526 KRLALV
-532 NATRIVL
+532 NAARIVL
-539 AEALNLIG
+539 AEALTLIG
-547 VNAPEVM
+547 VNAPETM

>member
-9 ESADTKLKSA
+9 ESADTKLRNA
-19 VSEALKR
+19 VSEALKQ

-32 PAEEIVIET
+32 PADEIVIET
-41 PRSKEHGDFAANTA
+41 PRSREHGDFAANTA
-55 MQLAK
+55 MQLAR
-60 VLHRNPR
+60 VLRRNPR
-67 QIAEK
+67 QIAE
-72 IAEAL
+72 AL
-77 DRETYGI
+77 AQAVDREKYGI
-84 QSVEIAGPGF
+84 QSVEVAGPGF
-94 LNFTMARDSFAA
+94 LNFTMAQDSFAA
-106 AVNQILRKGPEYGTG
+106 AVGQILREKSDYGNG
-121 EPNGI
+121 APNGI
-126 KANLEYVSAN
+126 RVNLEYVSAN

-185 LQARYLQALGQE
+185 LQARYRQALGFE

-208 DIRIKGKELA
+208 DIRLKGKELA
-218 DEYGDAYIE
+218 DAYGDVYIE
-227 ETPENLDFFRKE
+227 ETPENLDFFRRE
-239 GITFELDKIRRDLD
+239 GISFELDKIRRDLN
-253 DYRVGFDVWSSEQS
+253 DYRVSFDVWSSEQT
-267 IRNAGLVDQVLDRL
+267 IRDAGLVDNVLARL
-281 KEDGESYESE
+281 KETDQSYEQD
-291 GATWFASTKY
+291 GATWFASTRY

-327 TKYSREYDEIIDFFG
+327 TKYGREYDEIIDFFG
-342 ADHHGYITRLKAG
+342 ADHHGYVTRLKAG

-427 AKKSNENPVYYAQY
+427 ARKSNENPVYYAQY

-448 IARGAADLQPAEDV
+448 IAKGARGLEPAEDV
-462 TGLSHEKELAL
+462 TGLEHEKELAL
-473 MKVLAEFPRVVQ
+473 MKVLTEFPKVVQ

-492 VHKMVHY
+492 VHKIVHY

-512 ACKVIDRSDPELSA
+512 ACKVIDPDAPELSA
-526 RRLALV
+526 KRLALV
-532 NATRIVL
+532 NAARIVL
-539 AEALNLIG
+539 AEALTLIG
-547 VNAPEVM
+547 VNAPETM

>member
-9 ESADTKLKSA
+9 ESADTKLRNA
-19 VSEALKR
+19 VSEALKQ

-32 PAEEIVIET
+32 PADEIVIET
-41 PRSKEHGDFAANTA
+41 PRSREHGDFAANTA
-55 MQLAK
+55 MQLAR

-67 QIAEK
+67 QIAE
-72 IAEAL
+72 AL
-77 DRETYGI
+77 AQAVDREKYGI
-84 QSVEIAGPGF
+84 QSVEVAGPGF
-94 LNFTMARDSFAA
+94 LNFTMAQDSFAA
-106 AVNQILRKGPEYGTG
+106 AVGQILREKSDYGNG
-121 EPNGI
+121 APNGI
-126 KANLEYVSAN
+126 RVNLEYVSAN

-185 LQARYLQALGQE
+185 LQARYRQALGFE

-208 DIRIKGKELA
+208 DIRLKGKELA
-218 DEYGDAYIE
+218 DAYGDVYIE
-227 ETPENLDFFRKE
+227 ETPENLDFFRRE
-239 GITFELDKIRRDLD
+239 GISFELDKIRRDLN
-253 DYRVGFDVWSSEQS
+253 DYRVGFDVWSSEQT
-267 IRNAGLVDQVLDRL
+267 IRDAGLVDNVLARL
-281 KEDGESYESE
+281 KETDQSYEQD
-291 GATWFASTKY
+291 GATWFASTRY

-327 TKYSREYDEIIDFFG
+327 TKYGREYDEIIDFFG
-342 ADHHGYITRLKAG
+342 ADHHGYVTRLKAG

-427 AKKSNENPVYYAQY
+427 ARKSNENPVYYAQY

-448 IARGAADLQPAEDV
+448 IAKGARGLEPAEDV
-462 TGLSHEKELAL
+462 TGLEHEKELAL
-473 MKVLAEFPRVVQ
+473 MKVLTEFPKVVQ

-492 VHKMVHY
+492 VHKIVHY

-512 ACKVIDRSDPELSA
+512 ACKVIDPDAPELSA
-526 RRLALV
+526 KRLALV
-532 NATRIVL
+532 NAARIVL
-539 AEALNLIG
+539 AEALTLIG
-547 VNAPEVM
+547 VNAPETM

>member
-1 MDKGVTRM
+1 M
-9 ESADTKLKSA
+9 ESADTKLRNA
-19 VSEALKR
+19 VSEALKQ

-32 PAEEIVIET
+32 PADEIVIET

-55 MQLAK
+55 MQLAR
-60 VLHRNPR
+60 VLRRNPR
-67 QIAEK
+67 QIAE
-72 IAEAL
+72 AL
-77 DRETYGI
+77 AQAVDREKYGI
-84 QSVEIAGPGF
+84 QSVEVAGPGF
-94 LNFTMARDSFAA
+94 LNFTMAQDSFAA
-106 AVNQILRKGPEYGTG
+106 AVGQILREKSDYGNG
-121 EPNGI
+121 APNGI
-126 KANLEYVSAN
+126 RVNLEYVSAN

-185 LQARYLQALGQE
+185 LQARYRQALGLE

-208 DIRIKGKELA
+208 DIRLKGKELA
-218 DEYGDAYIE
+218 DAYGDVYIE
-227 ETPENLDFFRKE
+227 ETPENLDFFRRE
-239 GITFELDKIRRDLD
+239 GISFELDKIRRDLN
-253 DYRVGFDVWSSEQS
+253 DYRVGFDVWSSEQT
-267 IRNAGLVDQVLDRL
+267 IRDAGLVDNVLARL
-281 KEDGESYESE
+281 KETDQSYEQD
-291 GATWFASTKY
+291 GATWFASTRY

-327 TKYSREYDEIIDFFG
+327 TKYGREYDEIIDFFG
-342 ADHHGYITRLKAG
+342 ADHHGYVTRLKAG

-427 AKKSNENPVYYAQY
+427 ARKSNENPVYYAQY

-448 IARGAADLQPAEDV
+448 IAKGARGLEPAEDV
-462 TGLSHEKELAL
+462 TGLEHEKELAL
-473 MKVLAEFPRVVQ
+473 MKVLTEFPKVVQ

-492 VHKMVHY
+492 VHKIVHY

-512 ACKVIDRSDPELSA
+512 ACKVIDPDAPELSA
-526 RRLALV
+526 KRLALV
-532 NATRIVL
+532 NAARIVL
-539 AEALNLIG
+539 AEALTLIG
-547 VNAPEVM
+547 VNAPETM

>member
-1 MDKGVTRM
+1 M
-9 ESADTKLKSA
+9 ESADTKLRNA
-19 VSEALKR
+19 VSEALKQ

-32 PAEEIVIET
+32 PADEIVIET
-41 PRSKEHGDFAANTA
+41 PRSREHGDFAANTA
-55 MQLAK
+55 MQLAR

-67 QIAEK
+67 QIAE
-72 IAEAL
+72 AL
-77 DRETYGI
+77 AQAVDREKYGI
-84 QSVEIAGPGF
+84 QSVEVAGPGF
-94 LNFTMARDSFAA
+94 LNFTMAQDSFAA
-106 AVNQILRKGPEYGTG
+106 AVGQILREKSDYGNG
-121 EPNGI
+121 APNGI
-126 KANLEYVSAN
+126 RVNLEYVSAN

-151 GDSVSRIMKKA
+151 GESVSRIMKKA

-185 LQARYLQALGQE
+185 LQARYRQALGLE

-208 DIRIKGKELA
+208 DIRLKGKELA
-218 DEYGDAYIE
+218 DAYGDVYIE
-227 ETPENLDFFRKE
+227 ETPENLDFFRRE
-239 GITFELDKIRRDLD
+239 GISFELDKIRRDLN
-253 DYRVGFDVWSSEQS
+253 DYRVGFDVWSSEQT
-267 IRNAGLVDQVLDRL
+267 IRDAGLVDNVLARL
-281 KEDGESYESE
+281 KETDQSYEQD
-291 GATWFASTKY
+291 GATWFASTRY

-327 TKYSREYDEIIDFFG
+327 TKYGREYDEIIDFFG
-342 ADHHGYITRLKAG
+342 ADHHGYVTRLKAG

-427 AKKSNENPVYYAQY
+427 ARKSNENPVYYAQY

-448 IARGAADLQPAEDV
+448 IAKGARGLEPAEDV
-462 TGLSHEKELAL
+462 TGLEHEKELAL
-473 MKVLAEFPRVVQ
+473 MKVLTEFPKVVQ

-492 VHKMVHY
+492 VHKIVHY

-512 ACKVIDRSDPELSA
+512 ACKVIDPDAPELSA
-526 RRLALV
+526 KRLALV
-532 NATRIVL
+532 NAARIVL
-539 AEALNLIG
+539 AEALTLIG
-547 VNAPEVM
+547 VNAPETM

>member
-1 MDKGVTRM
+1 M
-9 ESADTKLKSA
+9 ESADTKLRNA
-19 VSEALKR
+19 VSEALKQ

-32 PAEEIVIET
+32 PADEIVIET
-41 PRSKEHGDFAANTA
+41 PRSREHGDFAANTA
-55 MQLAK
+55 MQLAR
-60 VLHRNPR
+60 VLRRNPR
-67 QIAEK
+67 QIAE
-72 IAEAL
+72 AL
-77 DRETYGI
+77 AQAVDREKYGI
-84 QSVEIAGPGF
+84 QSVEVAGPGF
-94 LNFTMARDSFAA
+94 LNFTMAQDSFAA
-106 AVNQILRKGPEYGTG
+106 AVGQILREKSDYGNG
-121 EPNGI
+121 APNGI
-126 KANLEYVSAN
+126 RVNLEYVSAN

-185 LQARYLQALGQE
+185 LQARYRQALGFE

-208 DIRIKGKELA
+208 DIRLKGKELA
-218 DEYGDAYIE
+218 DAYGDVYIE
-227 ETPENLDFFRKE
+227 ETPENLDFFRRE
-239 GITFELDKIRRDLD
+239 GISFELDKIRRDLN
-253 DYRVGFDVWSSEQS
+253 DYRVGFDVWSSEQT
-267 IRNAGLVDQVLDRL
+267 IRDAGLVDNVLARL
-281 KEDGESYESE
+281 KETDQSYEQD
-291 GATWFASTKY
+291 GATWFASTRY

-327 TKYSREYDEIIDFFG
+327 TKYGREYDEIIDFFG
-342 ADHHGYITRLKAG
+342 ADHHGYVTRLKAG

-427 AKKSNENPVYYAQY
+427 ARKSNENPVYYAQY

-448 IARGAADLQPAEDV
+448 IAKGARGLEPAEDV
-462 TGLSHEKELAL
+462 TGLEHEKELAL
-473 MKVLAEFPRVVQ
+473 MKVLTEFPKVVQ

-492 VHKMVHY
+492 VHKIVHY

-512 ACKVIDRSDPELSA
+512 ACKVIDPDAPELSA
-526 RRLALV
+526 KRLALV
-532 NATRIVL
+532 NAARIVL
-539 AEALNLIG
+539 AEALTLIG
-547 VNAPEVM
+547 VNAPETM

>member
-9 ESADTKLKSA
+9 ESADTKLRNA
-19 VSEALKR
+19 VSEALKQ

-32 PAEEIVIET
+32 PADEIVIET
-41 PRSKEHGDFAANTA
+41 PRSREHGDFAANTA
-55 MQLAK
+55 MQLAR
-60 VLHRNPR
+60 VLRRNPR
-67 QIAEK
+67 QIAE
-72 IAEAL
+72 AL
-77 DRETYGI
+77 AQAVDREKYGI
-84 QSVEIAGPGF
+84 QSVEVAGPGF
-94 LNFTMARDSFAA
+94 LNFTMAQDSFAA
-106 AVNQILRKGPEYGTG
+106 AVGQILREKSDYGNG
-121 EPNGI
+121 APNAI
-126 KANLEYVSAN
+126 RVNLEYVSAN

-185 LQARYLQALGQE
+185 LQARYRQALGFE

-208 DIRIKGKELA
+208 DIRLKGKELA
-218 DEYGDAYIE
+218 DAYGDVYIE
-227 ETPENLDFFRKE
+227 ETPENLDFFRRE
-239 GITFELDKIRRDLD
+239 GISFELDKIRRDLN
-253 DYRVGFDVWSSEQS
+253 DYRVSFDVWSSEQT
-267 IRNAGLVDQVLDRL
+267 IRDAGLVDNVLARL
-281 KEDGESYESE
+281 KETDQSYEQD
-291 GATWFASTKY
+291 GATWFASTRY

-327 TKYSREYDEIIDFFG
+327 TKYGREYDEIIDFFG
-342 ADHHGYITRLKAG
+342 ADHHGYVTRLKAG

-427 AKKSNENPVYYAQY
+427 ARKSNENPVYYAQY

-448 IARGAADLQPAEDV
+448 IAKGARGLEPAEDV
-462 TGLSHEKELAL
+462 TGLEHEKELAL
-473 MKVLAEFPRVVQ
+473 MKVLTEFPKVVQ

-492 VHKMVHY
+492 VHKIVHY

-512 ACKVIDRSDPELSA
+512 ACKVIDPDAPELSA
-526 RRLALV
+526 KRLALV
-532 NATRIVL
+532 NAARIVL
-539 AEALNLIG
+539 AEALTLIG
-547 VNAPEVM
+547 VNAPETM

>member
-1 MDKGVTRM
+1 M
-9 ESADTKLKSA
+9 ESADTKLRNA
-19 VSEALKR
+19 VSEALKQ

-32 PAEEIVIET
+32 PADEIVIET
-41 PRSKEHGDFAANTA
+41 PRSREHGDFAANTA
-55 MQLAK
+55 MQLAR
-60 VLHRNPR
+60 VLRRNPR
-67 QIAEK
+67 QIAE
-72 IAEAL
+72 AL
-77 DRETYGI
+77 AQAVDREKYGI
-84 QSVEIAGPGF
+84 QSVEVAGPGF
-94 LNFTMARDSFAA
+94 LNFTMAQDSFAA
-106 AVNQILRKGPEYGTG
+106 AVGQILREKSDYGNG
-121 EPNGI
+121 APNAI
-126 KANLEYVSAN
+126 RVNLEYVSAN

-185 LQARYLQALGQE
+185 LQARYRQALGFE

-208 DIRIKGKELA
+208 DIRLKGKELA
-218 DEYGDAYIE
+218 DAYGDVYIE
-227 ETPENLDFFRKE
+227 ETPENLDFFRRE
-239 GITFELDKIRRDLD
+239 GISFELDKIRRDLN
-253 DYRVGFDVWSSEQS
+253 DYRVSFDVWSSEQT
-267 IRNAGLVDQVLDRL
+267 IRDAGLVDNVLARL
-281 KEDGESYESE
+281 KETDQSYEQD
-291 GATWFASTKY
+291 GATWFASTRY

-327 TKYSREYDEIIDFFG
+327 TKYGREYDEIIDFFG
-342 ADHHGYITRLKAG
+342 ADHHGYVTRLKAG

-427 AKKSNENPVYYAQY
+427 ARKSNENPVYYAQY

-448 IARGAADLQPAEDV
+448 IAKGARGLEPAEDV
-462 TGLSHEKELAL
+462 TGLEHEKELAL
-473 MKVLAEFPRVVQ
+473 MKVLTEFPKVVQ

-492 VHKMVHY
+492 VHKIVHY

-512 ACKVIDRSDPELSA
+512 ACKVIDPDAPELSA
-526 RRLALV
+526 KRLALV
-532 NATRIVL
+532 NAARIVL
-539 AEALNLIG
+539 AEALTLIG
-547 VNAPEVM
+547 VNAPETM

>member
-1 MDKGVTRM
+1 M
-9 ESADTKLKSA
+9 ESADTKLRNA
-19 VSEALKR
+19 VSEALKQ

-32 PAEEIVIET
+32 PADEIVIET
-41 PRSKEHGDFAANTA
+41 PRSREHGDFAANTA
-55 MQLAK
+55 MQLAR
-60 VLHRNPR
+60 VLRRNPR
-67 QIAEK
+67 QIAE
-72 IAEAL
+72 AL
-77 DRETYGI
+77 AQAVDREKYGI
-84 QSVEIAGPGF
+84 QSVEVAGPGF
-94 LNFTMARDSFAA
+94 LNFTMAQDSFAA
-106 AVNQILRKGPEYGTG
+106 AVGQILREKSDYGNG
-121 EPNGI
+121 APNGI
-126 KANLEYVSAN
+126 RVNLEYVSAN

-185 LQARYLQALGQE
+185 LQARYRQALGFE

-208 DIRIKGKELA
+208 DIRLKGKELA
-218 DEYGDAYIE
+218 DAYGDVYIE
-227 ETPENLDFFRKE
+227 EKPENLDFFRRE
-239 GITFELDKIRRDLD
+239 GISFELDKIRRDLN
-253 DYRVGFDVWSSEQS
+253 DYRVSFDVWSSEQI
-267 IRNAGLVDQVLDRL
+267 IRDAGLVDNVLARL
-281 KEDGESYESE
+281 KETDQSYEQD
-291 GATWFASTKY
+291 GATWFASTRY

-327 TKYSREYDEIIDFFG
+327 TKYGREYDEIIDFFG
-342 ADHHGYITRLKAG
+342 ADHHGYVTRLKAG

-427 AKKSNENPVYYAQY
+427 ARKSNENPVYYAQY

-448 IARGAADLQPAEDV
+448 IAKGARGLEPAEDV
-462 TGLSHEKELAL
+462 TGLEHEKELAL
-473 MKVLAEFPRVVQ
+473 MKVLTEFPKVVQ

-492 VHKMVHY
+492 VHKIVHY

-512 ACKVIDRSDPELSA
+512 ACKVIDPDAPELSA
-526 RRLALV
+526 KRLALV
-532 NATRIVL
+532 NAARIVL
-539 AEALNLIG
+539 AEALTLIG
-547 VNAPEVM
+547 VNAPETM

>member
-1 MDKGVTRM
+1 M
-9 ESADTKLKSA
+9 ESADTKLRNA
-19 VSEALKR
+19 VSEALKQ

-32 PAEEIVIET
+32 PADEIVIET
-41 PRSKEHGDFAANTA
+41 PRSREHGDFAANTA
-55 MQLAK
+55 MQLAR
-60 VLHRNPR
+60 VLRRNPR
-67 QIAEK
+67 QIAE
-72 IAEAL
+72 AL
-77 DRETYGI
+77 AQAVDREKYGI
-84 QSVEIAGPGF
+84 QSVEVAGPGF
-94 LNFTMARDSFAA
+94 LNFTMAQDSFAA
-106 AVNQILRKGPEYGTG
+106 AVGQILREKSDYGNG
-121 EPNGI
+121 APNGI
-126 KANLEYVSAN
+126 RVNLEYVSAN

-185 LQARYLQALGQE
+185 LQARYRQALGLE

-208 DIRIKGKELA
+208 DIRLKGKELA
-218 DEYGDAYIE
+218 DAYGDVYIE
-227 ETPENLDFFRKE
+227 ETPENLDFFRRE
-239 GITFELDKIRRDLD
+239 GISFELDKIRRDLN
-253 DYRVGFDVWSSEQS
+253 DYRVGFDVWSSEQT
-267 IRNAGLVDQVLDRL
+267 IRDAGLVDNVLARL
-281 KEDGESYESE
+281 KETDQSYEQD
-291 GATWFASTKY
+291 GATWFASTRY

-327 TKYSREYDEIIDFFG
+327 TKYGREYDEIIDFFG
-342 ADHHGYITRLKAG
+342 ADHHGYVTRLKAG

-427 AKKSNENPVYYAQY
+427 ARKSNENPVYYAQY

-448 IARGAADLQPAEDV
+448 IAKGARGLEPAEDV
-462 TGLSHEKELAL
+462 TGLEHEKELAL
-473 MKVLAEFPRVVQ
+473 MKVLTEFPKVVQ

-492 VHKMVHY
+492 VHKIVHY

-512 ACKVIDRSDPELSA
+512 ACKVIDPDAPELSA
-526 RRLALV
+526 KRLALV
-532 NATRIVL
+532 NAARIVL
-539 AEALNLIG
+539 AEALTLIG
-547 VNAPEVM
+547 VNAPETM

>member
-1 MDKGVTRM
+1 M
-9 ESADTKLKSA
+9 ESADTKLRNA
-19 VSEALKR
+19 VSEALKQ

-32 PAEEIVIET
+32 PADEIVIET
-41 PRSKEHGDFAANTA
+41 PRSREHGDFAANTA
-55 MQLAK
+55 MQLAR
-60 VLHRNPR
+60 VLRRNPR
-67 QIAEK
+67 QIAE
-72 IAEAL
+72 AL
-77 DRETYGI
+77 AQAVDREKYGI
-84 QSVEIAGPGF
+84 QSVEVAGPGF
-94 LNFTMARDSFAA
+94 LNFTMAQDSFAA
-106 AVNQILRKGPEYGTG
+106 AVGQILREKSDYGNG
-121 EPNGI
+121 APNAI
-126 KANLEYVSAN
+126 RVNLEYVSAN

-185 LQARYLQALGQE
+185 LQARYRQALGFE

-208 DIRIKGKELA
+208 DIRLKGKELA
-218 DEYGDAYIE
+218 DAYGDVYIE
-227 ETPENLDFFRKE
+227 ETPENLDFFRRE
-239 GITFELDKIRRDLD
+239 GISFELDKIRRDLN
-253 DYRVGFDVWSSEQS
+253 DYRVSFDVWSSEQT
-267 IRNAGLVDQVLDRL
+267 IRDAGLVDNVLARL
-281 KEDGESYESE
+281 KETDQSYEQD
-291 GATWFASTKY
+291 GATWFASTRY

-327 TKYSREYDEIIDFFG
+327 TKYGREYDEIIDFFG
-342 ADHHGYITRLKAG
+342 ADHHGYVTRLKAG

-381 EMKMSKRLGNATTI
+381 EMKMSKRLGNANTI

-427 AKKSNENPVYYAQY
+427 ARKSNENPVYYAQY

-448 IARGAADLQPAEDV
+448 IAKGARGLEPAEDV
-462 TGLSHEKELAL
+462 TGLEHEKELAL
-473 MKVLAEFPRVVQ
+473 MKVLTEFPKVVQ

-492 VHKMVHY
+492 VHKIVHY

-512 ACKVIDRSDPELSA
+512 ACKVIDPDAPELSA
-526 RRLALV
+526 KRLALV
-532 NATRIVL
+532 NAARIVL
-539 AEALNLIG
+539 AEALTLIG
-547 VNAPEVM
+547 VNAPETM

>member
-1 MDKGVTRM
+1 M
-9 ESADTKLKSA
+9 ESADTKLRNA
-19 VSEALKR
+19 VSEALKQ

-32 PAEEIVIET
+32 PADEIVIET
-41 PRSKEHGDFAANTA
+41 PRSREHGDFAANTA
-55 MQLAK
+55 MQLAR
-60 VLHRNPR
+60 VLRRNPR
-67 QIAEK
+67 QIAE
-72 IAEAL
+72 AL
-77 DRETYGI
+77 AQAVDREKYGI
-84 QSVEIAGPGF
+84 QSVEVAGPGF
-94 LNFTMARDSFAA
+94 LNFTMAQDSFAA
-106 AVNQILRKGPEYGTG
+106 AVGQILREKSDYGNG
-121 EPNGI
+121 APNGI
-126 KANLEYVSAN
+126 RVNLEYVSAN

-185 LQARYLQALGQE
+185 LQARYRQALGLE

-208 DIRIKGKELA
+208 DIRLKGKELA
-218 DEYGDAYIE
+218 DAYGDVYIE
-227 ETPENLDFFRKE
+227 ETPENLDFFRRE
-239 GITFELDKIRRDLD
+239 GISFELDKIRRDLN
-253 DYRVGFDVWSSEQS
+253 DYRVGFDVWSSEQT
-267 IRNAGLVDQVLDRL
+267 IRDAGLVDNVLARL
-281 KEDGESYESE
+281 KETDQSYEQDR
-291 GATWFASTKY
+291 ATWFASTRY

-327 TKYSREYDEIIDFFG
+327 TKYGREYDEIIDFFG
-342 ADHHGYITRLKAG
+342 ADHHGYVTRLKAG

-427 AKKSNENPVYYAQY
+427 ARKSNENPVYYAQY

-448 IARGAADLQPAEDV
+448 IAKGARGLEPAEDV
-462 TGLSHEKELAL
+462 TGLEHEKELAL
-473 MKVLAEFPRVVQ
+473 MKVLTEFPKVVQ

-492 VHKMVHY
+492 VHKIVHY

-512 ACKVIDRSDPELSA
+512 ACKVIDPDAPELSA
-526 RRLALV
+526 KRLALV
-532 NATRIVL
+532 NAARIVL
-539 AEALNLIG
+539 AEALTLIG
-547 VNAPEVM
+547 VNAPETM

>member
-1 MDKGVTRM
+1 M
-9 ESADTKLKSA
+9 ESADTKLRNA
-19 VSEALKR
+19 VSEALKQ

-32 PAEEIVIET
+32 PADEIVIET
-41 PRSKEHGDFAANTA
+41 PRSREHGDFAANTA
-55 MQLAK
+55 MQLAR
-60 VLHRNPR
+60 VLRRNPR
-67 QIAEK
+67 QIAE
-72 IAEAL
+72 AL
-77 DRETYGI
+77 AQAVDREKYGI
-84 QSVEIAGPGF
+84 QSVEVAGPGF
-94 LNFTMARDSFAA
+94 LNFTMAQDSFAA
-106 AVNQILRKGPEYGTG
+106 AVGQILRKKSDYGNG
-121 EPNGI
+121 APNGI
-126 KANLEYVSAN
+126 RVNLEYVSAN

-185 LQARYLQALGQE
+185 LQARYRQALGLE

-208 DIRIKGKELA
+208 DIRLKGKELA
-218 DEYGDAYIE
+218 DAYGDVYIE
-227 ETPENLDFFRKE
+227 ETPENLDFFRRE
-239 GITFELDKIRRDLD
+239 GISFELDKIRRDLN
-253 DYRVGFDVWSSEQS
+253 DYRVGFDVWSSEQT
-267 IRNAGLVDQVLDRL
+267 IRDAGLVDNVLARL
-281 KEDGESYESE
+281 KETDQSYEQD
-291 GATWFASTKY
+291 GATWFASTRY

-327 TKYSREYDEIIDFFG
+327 TKYGREYDEIIDFFG
-342 ADHHGYITRLKAG
+342 ADHHGYVTRLKAG

-427 AKKSNENPVYYAQY
+427 ARKSNENPVYYAQY

-448 IARGAADLQPAEDV
+448 IAKGARGLEPAEDV
-462 TGLSHEKELAL
+462 TGLEHEKELAL
-473 MKVLAEFPRVVQ
+473 MKVLTEFPKVVQ

-492 VHKMVHY
+492 VHKIVHY

-512 ACKVIDRSDPELSA
+512 ACKVIDPDAPELSA
-526 RRLALV
+526 KRLALV
-532 NATRIVL
+532 NAARIVL
-539 AEALNLIG
+539 AEALTLIG
-547 VNAPEVM
+547 VNAPETM